1 MPPRWF
7 CAVIILAWLATTG
20 WLIVDD
26 LLPRLL
32 PGTPPSFAIELTEE
46 PGMERPWLFWTV
58 TRDGKEMLRAR
69 TKVQRVGRDEYELSA
84 RYEPSEKESLV
95 PMSGVLVRRMA
106 SSYRVTKEG
115 DRLLGVSVEIDGKPD
130 LADWLRVVN
139 ADFTA
144 TITGDVDAGR
154 MAPELKLRAAA
165 LERTIRLPEVA
176 VPRGGAVLLPLHP
189 LNRLRN
195 LRPGQA
201 WTTRLV
207 DPVAD
212 SLSALQGLGGEPRLL
227 RARIRPEPE
236 ALAEGTRVGEPCL
249 VIDYAGEGFKGAT
262 WVSRKSELVMMQEA
276 TLGKVRWAM
285 LRD

>member
-1 MPPRWF
+1 MPPRWL
-7 CAVIILAWLATTG
+7 CAVIIVAWLATTG
-20 WLIVDD
+20 RLIVDD
-26 LLPRLL
+26 LMPRLM

-46 PGMERPWLFWTV
+46 PGMERPWVFWTV
-58 TRDGKEMLRAR
+58 SRDGKDLLRAR
-69 TKVQRVGRDEYELSA
+69 TKVQRVGREEYELSA

-95 PMSGVLVRRMA
+95 PLSGVLVRRMA
-106 SSYRVTKEG
+106 SSYRVNAAG
-115 DRLLGVSVEIDGKPD
+115 DLLGVSIEIDGKPD

-154 MAPELKLRAAA
+154 MAPELKLRAVA
-165 LERTIRLPEVA
+165 LERTLRLPEVA
-176 VPRGGAVLLPLHP
+176 VPRGGALLLPLHP
-189 LNRLRN
+189 VNRLRD
-195 LRPGQA
+195 LRPGQT
-201 WTTRLV
+201 WTMRLF

-227 RARIRPEPE
+227 RARVRPEAE
-236 ALAEGTRVGEPCL
+236 ALAEGAKVGEPCL

-262 WVSRKSELVMMQEA
+262 WVSRQTGLVMMQEVM
-276 TLGKVRWAM
+276 LSKGRWAM